1 MIIENGNFLGKNE
14 LDIRQS
20 TDTINKAWSHYKF
33 NERTLMMNT
42 ILDFSKKRR
51 MTFLLC
57 LFFLSLSLRLCAV
70 FLSTL
75 LPGHKEEVSLEHEHN
90 GMIDP
95 VIKQSFMGRNADF
108 EYGVIARAIVDGKGY
123 SMPIAEFDSNLVLK
137 NTTNYR
143 PSADQTPFFPY
154 FLSLFYFFSKD
165 PIIFFLIRIVH
176 AIVSALTCVIVYII
190 SLRLIHYKASF
201 IFGIL
206 LSFYPLFISITLKIV
221 PETFFTFWLSLT
233 ILSLFYLKD
242 APSLKNITI
251 TGLLTGVTILNNNA
265 ITPFLPLA
273 GLWLLINVK
282 GPLKNKLGKVSL
294 VFFIAILVVSPWL
307 VRNFLVFKK
316 FPLLKTTAG
325 LNLWLGNN
333 PASRGTFSSERGE
346 DLNTVISQKF
356 SETFKLSE
364 VEQDA
369 IFYREAMDYIKAHPI
384 HYVKSVFKRFYYYW
398 WFPPDELIRNNTL
411 SYKKLM
417 AIPYGILLIS
427 CIIGIFS
434 TMRSNW
440 REGLLIVTLLF
451 SVSLLYSLFVVGHLR
466 YRVPIEPYFLLF
478 ASQTIFTV
486 LKRIRKTLVNP
497 YKNQALG
504 LPQK

>member
-1 MIIENGNFLGKNE
+1 
-14 LDIRQS
+14 
-20 TDTINKAWSHYKF
+20 
-33 NERTLMMNT
+33 MMNA
-42 ILDFSKKRR
+42 ILDFSKERR

-75 LPGHKEEVSLEHEHN
+75 LPGHKGEVPLDHEHN

-95 VIKQSFMGRNADF
+95 AIKQGFMGRNADY
-108 EYGVIARAIVDGKGY
+108 EYGIIARAIVDGKGY
-123 SMPIAEFDSNLVLK
+123 SMPIVEFDRNLVPK
-137 NTTNYR
+137 NTVNYR
-143 PSADQTPFFPY
+143 PSAEQTPFFPY

-190 SLRLIHYKASF
+190 SLRLIHYKAAF

-206 LSFYPLFISITLKIV
+206 VSFYPLFISTTVKIV

-233 ILSLFYLKD
+233 ILSVFYLKD
-242 APSLKNITI
+242 SPSLKNITI
-251 TGLLTGVTILNNNA
+251 AGLLTGVTILNNNA

-282 GPLKNKLGKVSL
+282 GTLKNKLGKISL
-294 VFFIAILVVSPWL
+294 VFFISILVVSPWL

-316 FPLLKTTAG
+316 FPLLKSTTG

-333 PASRGTFSSERGE
+333 PSSSGTFFSKSGD
-346 DLNTVISQKF
+346 DLNTIISQKF
-356 SETFKLSE
+356 PEALKLSE

-369 IFYREAMDYIKAHPI
+369 IFYREAMDYIKAHPV
-384 HYVKSVFKRFYYYW
+384 HYVKSVFKRLYYYW
-398 WFPPDELIRNNTL
+398 WFPPDELITKNTL

-417 AIPYGILLIS
+417 GIPYSLLLILGM
-427 CIIGIFS
+427 IGIS
-434 TMRSNW
+434 SAMRSNW
-440 REGLLIVTLLF
+440 RDSLLLVTLLF
-451 SVSLLYSLFVVGHLR
+451 SISLLYSLFVVGHLR

-486 LKRIRKTLVNP
+486 LKRISKIMVNP
-497 YKNQALG
+497 YKSQVLI